1 MPGKIFYRDRLKVGE
16 GEKKPR
22 FMVVAVAGIDMKVY
36 GQHLRKKELEQ
47 IALAGRCG
55 TGITEKRRKRKG
67 RRDRQTKKDTGKRD
81 RSNGVDIEKR
91 GLRWHWYA
99 NAMVDVCT

>member
-22 FMVVAVAGIDMKVY
+22 YIVVAIAGIDMKVY

-47 IALAGRCG
+47 IARAVGAELVYMSNE
-55 TGITEKRRKRKG
+55 EKEKG
-67 RRDRQTKKDTGKRD
+67 DEIGKTKKNIGKKK
-81 RSNGVDIEKR
+81 SS
-91 GLRWHWYA
+91 
-99 NAMVDVCT
+99 